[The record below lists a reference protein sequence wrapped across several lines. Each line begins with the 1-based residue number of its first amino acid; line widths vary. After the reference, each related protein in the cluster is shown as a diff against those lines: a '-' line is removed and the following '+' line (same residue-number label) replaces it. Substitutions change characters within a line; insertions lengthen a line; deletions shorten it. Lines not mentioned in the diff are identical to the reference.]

1 MVPIEIIRQI
11 DAPIGEVF
19 ARLIDLPGY
28 SEWLS
33 EESFSRRS
41 EFTSDDPVG
50 VGTTYIDMTKGGAY
64 LGEIT
69 ELEEPSRVVF
79 RQALSRWGM
88 PIEEAL
94 QTNVLEEVDGGTTV
108 HHRWEGRSFGP
119 LRLVYNLSRRSTVK
133 ERNLVM
139 DALKSSFEQ

>member
-1 MVPIEIIRQI
+1 MMLIEIIRHI
-11 DAPIGEVF
+11 DAPIREMF

-28 SEWLS
+28 SEWLP

-41 EFTSDDPVG
+41 EFTSDDLVG
-50 VGTTYIDMTKGGAY
+50 VGTTYIDRTKGGAY

-69 ELEEPSRVVF
+69 ELEDLSRAVF
-79 RQALSRWGM
+79 RQRLSKWGI
-88 PIEEAL
+88 PIEEPL

-133 ERNLVM
+133 ERNIVLTR
-139 DALKSSFEQ
+139 

>member
-1 MVPIEIIRQI
+1 MVLIEIIRHI
-11 DAPIGEVF
+11 DVPIGEVF

-28 SEWLS
+28 SEWLP

-50 VGTTYIDMTKGGAY
+50 VGTTYIDRTKGGAY

-69 ELEEPSRVVF
+69 ELEESSRVVF
-79 RQALSRWGM
+79 RQRLSQWGM

-94 QTNVLEEVDGGTTV
+94 QTKC
-108 HHRWEGRSFGP
+108 W
-119 LRLVYNLSRRSTVK
+119 RR
-133 ERNLVM
+133 
-139 DALKSSFEQ
+139 